1 MHWAS
6 WEGRAVE
13 ERGTAWGSCALDNMV
28 DAVVEFFRPCG
39 DDALDICCNES
50 RELEELLRCDEGV
63 GGT

>member
-1 MHWAS
+1 M
-6 WEGRAVE
+6 
-13 ERGTAWGSCALDNMV
+13 